1 MRLLLITN
9 DYLPRA
15 GGIQQYLGNLVER
28 YEGEVRV
35 LAPRDRGARD
45 DPRVRRSRWRFM
57 WPTPRVRRWVEAQ
70 AAEFEPDFVLF
81 GAPYP
86 LPTLGPQLRQAL
98 GAPYGVVV
106 HGAEL
111 TIPAAFPI
119 TRQLIAGPLRR
130 ADVVF
135 ANSHWTAG
143 AVKRSTR
150 REAAYL
156 GIGVDLDLFHPPTAS
171 WGAETI
177 VGTVSRFIPRKKLD
191 GVLTVADRLYRQG
204 HPLRV
209 KVVGRGRLESRLRR
223 LAGRLQVPVD
233 FHVNIPW
240 SELPARYREMDIF
253 AVPCRSRWLGL
264 EQEGLGI
271 VFLEAAASGLPVIA
285 GHSGGAPE
293 TVLPGTTGFV
303 VHDEETLQEALELLL
318 SDPERAASMGARG
331 RRLMDDRYTWAAV
344 MERLRSG
351 MEQAVKEAR

>member
-9 DYLPRA
+9 DYLPKT

-35 LAPRDRGARD
+35 LAPRHKGASQ
-45 DPRVRRSRWRFM
+45 DPRVVRSRWRFM
-57 WPTPRVRRWVEAQ
+57 WPTPRVRRWIETQ

-86 LPTLGPQLRQAL
+86 LPTLGSHLRDTV
-98 GAPYGVVV
+98 GAPYGVIV

-111 TIPAAFPI
+111 TLPAAFPI
-119 TRQLIAGPLRR
+119 SRQLIAGPLRR

-135 ANSHWTAG
+135 ANSHWTVR

-156 GIGVDLDLFHPPTAS
+156 GIGVDLELFRPADES
-171 WGAETI
+171 WGTETI
-177 VGTVSRFIPRKKLD
+177 VGTVSRFIPRKKQD
-191 GVLTVADRLYRQG
+191 EVLRAADRLYRQG
-204 HPLRV
+204 HQLRV
-209 KVVGRGRLESRLRR
+209 KVVGRGRLETRLRR
-223 LAGRLQVPVD
+223 LAEKLEVPVD
-233 FHVNIPW
+233 FHIDVPW
-240 SELPARYREMDIF
+240 SELPWRYREMDIF

-303 VHDEETLQEALELLL
+303 VHDEEALHEALELLL
-318 SDPERAASMGARG
+318 SNRERAAFMGDRG
-331 RRLMDDRYTWAAV
+331 RQLMEDRYLWTAV
-344 MERLRSG
+344 MERLRLA